1 MKYDR
6 QTHAAAILLALLCAA
21 GSAVGCSDAPDAQ
34 TSVVTDAVTT
44 ADTVVTEAVDNAYGR
59 AGVRDNL
66 PQTMDFGGQV
76 VRVLSRSADYDTHIE
91 FLAEESTGDVVQ
103 DAVYQRNLTVSDRL
117 NLTMEVIEVDQTRHE
132 DSGVNDLVRKSVTAG
147 SDDYDLVGNHM
158 SGITKQ
164 ITNNYCTDLR
174 TLDHID
180 FSQPWWNQSYIE
192 SVSIDGKTYMCSG
205 ELAQSIISGTYVLF
219 FNKNLWA
226 TYFDDNLYDIV
237 LDGTWT
243 WDRLGEFC
251 KGYYQDLNGDGTADE
266 NDRWGYVHQH
276 NAVVSDAIAVSFD
289 LTFTEYNESAGIYE
303 WALENERTAAFLDT
317 MKTFLHTHDSTFIMP
332 SLPNGGDV
340 EYREMFMNDHM
351 LFMANMLSVTE
362 NLRDMESDYGILPL
376 PKYEEAQEDYHTVP
390 HNGFTVFAIPT
401 TCSVTDVMGAFLEA
415 MSAESYRTVTPAYYD
430 TALKVKYARDD
441 QAGAMLDLCT
451 GGVSLDFAYL
461 FNAYI
466 GNSPASLF
474 REVIN
479 TSSAIG
485 KGMSTIAGKEAIF
498 KKKIDALFEAYRD
511 MD

>member
-164 ITNNYCTDLR
+164 ITNNYFTDLR

-205 ELAQSIISGTYVLF
+205 ELAQSIISGT
-219 FNKNLWA
+219 
-226 TYFDDNLYDIV
+226 
-237 LDGTWT
+237 
-243 WDRLGEFC
+243 
-251 KGYYQDLNGDGTADE
+251 
-266 NDRWGYVHQH
+266 
-276 NAVVSDAIAVSFD
+276 
-289 LTFTEYNESAGIYE
+289 
-303 WALENERTAAFLDT
+303 
-317 MKTFLHTHDSTFIMP
+317 
-332 SLPNGGDV
+332 
-340 EYREMFMNDHM
+340 
-351 LFMANMLSVTE
+351 
-362 NLRDMESDYGILPL
+362 
-376 PKYEEAQEDYHTVP
+376 
-390 HNGFTVFAIPT
+390 
-401 TCSVTDVMGAFLEA
+401 
-415 MSAESYRTVTPAYYD
+415 
-430 TALKVKYARDD
+430 
-441 QAGAMLDLCT
+441 
-451 GGVSLDFAYL
+451 
-461 FNAYI
+461 
-466 GNSPASLF
+466 
-474 REVIN
+474 
-479 TSSAIG
+479 
-485 KGMSTIAGKEAIF
+485 
-498 KKKIDALFEAYRD
+498 
-511 MD
+511 